1 MPARVRLLFRPPA
14 ETALLRLAPALRGDH
29 WSVNIRKFVL
39 PAGSLD
45 ELVALG
51 TLTAQAA
58 RFLEAAVVAGLNVI
72 VAGGTQAGKPTST

>member
-1 MPARVRLLFRPPA
+1 MIPDITRS
-14 ETALLRLAPALRGDH
+14 H

-72 VAGGTQAGKPTST
+72 VAGGTQTGKTTLVKCSM